1 MCLRCADLI
10 CFDVGKDSEVLCFPS
25 PMRERKEFENCIFP
39 IPSPLVYNP
48 VLKRFERSYKMKT
61 IVKISEIV
69 MKENFCLWY
78 FFHPPF
84 QGLPVDFGKRKG
96 WVKQV
101 GMDTACRETFDQV
114 GGAVMKDF

>member
-1 MCLRCADLI
+1 
-10 CFDVGKDSEVLCFPS
+10 
-25 PMRERKEFENCIFP
+25 
-39 IPSPLVYNP
+39 
-48 VLKRFERSYKMKT
+48 
-61 IVKISEIV
+61 

-96 WVKQV
+96 WVKQF